1 MDWKECVFPGVVL
14 LRVQRDCCAMSARD
28 GNGSDDRTGKTPDD
42 KKRKKVKYMSRITES
57 IGKVTRMASSWEDS
71 AREKRVSEEK
81 EKYRK
86 IVDREL
92 GRGAT
97 DSENIINIVIYLYF
111 QTFFKGR
118 AVGVKPGNL
127 IN

>member
-42 KKRKKVKYMSRITES
+42 KKAKYMSRITES

-71 AREKRVSEEK
+71 AREKRVNEEK

-86 IVDREL
+86 IVNKEL
-92 GRGAT
+92 GREAT
-97 DSENIINIVIYLYF
+97 DSDTLLFRLLIVVLKDY
-111 QTFFKGR
+111 Q
-118 AVGVKPGNL
+118 
-127 IN
+127 